1 MVSEVHPTVQF
12 IDLLAAAAL
21 LLWGLRL
28 IRTGVM
34 RAFGATLRLW
44 ISRGTRNR
52 LLAALWG
59 MLATLGLQSSTA
71 TAVIT
76 GSFAARGIVP
86 APMAQAVMLG
96 ANLGTALVAAI
107 LSVDLHWVASL
118 CILAGVATFS
128 VAQATRG
135 RGIGRAVLG
144 LGIMLLALRLM
155 AEVTA
160 PLQGSATVALVI
172 AGLGE
177 APLIAAILAAGLAVA
192 SSSSLAVVL
201 LVMILA
207 TAGVVGPEPALALVA
222 GANVGGAVTPW
233 LAVSAEGPAARRI
246 TLGNLAVR
254 MVGAAAVLLLAEP
267 LADLLATAIADPG
280 LQVIVAHLGFSAVL
294 LVVFLPLAGLLCRL
308 MERLLPEPAESGRG
322 AEYLDESLLDTPGMA
337 LAVAARETLRVGD
350 IIGTMLE
357 RSRQALLQ
365 NDEVAA
371 LEVARLEPD
380 VDLLTEAIK
389 LYITRLSRAELD
401 EADVARAN
409 EITSFAIN
417 LEHMG
422 DIIENGIAEAALKK
436 IRKRL
441 AFSSEG
447 AAELAEVHDRTIAN
461 LRLAQAVF
469 LGRDADLARQL
480 VESKVEIRR
489 LEALSAERHLGRLRA
504 GRPEAMETSTIHLDL
519 LRDLKRL
526 NAHVTSAA
534 HPILTEI
541 GALRES
547 RMRKQVPPR
556 RLGQPQGTKA

>member
-1 MVSEVHPTVQF
+1 MTRLPPTVQF

-34 RAFGATLRLW
+34 RAFGATLRQW
-44 ISRGTRNR
+44 ISRATRNR
-52 LLAALWG
+52 LVAALWG

-76 GSFAARGIVP
+76 GSFAARGIMS

-96 ANLGTALVAAI
+96 ANLGTAMVAAI
-107 LSVDLHWVASL
+107 LSVDVHWIASL
-118 CILAGVATFS
+118 CILAGVVTFS
-128 VAQATRG
+128 TAQATRG
-135 RGIGRAVLG
+135 RGIGRALIGLG
-144 LGIMLLALRLM
+144 LMLLALRLM
-155 AEVTA
+155 GEVTA
-160 PLQGSATVALVI
+160 PLQNSETLALVI

-177 APLIAAILAAGLAVA
+177 APLVAALLAAGLAVLSA
-192 SSSSLAVVL
+192 SSLAVVL
-201 LVMILA
+201 LVMVLA
-207 TAGVVGPEPALALVA
+207 AGGLIDTVPALALVA

-233 LAVSAEGPAARRI
+233 LAVAVEGPAARRI
-246 TLGNLAVR
+246 TLGNLVVR
-254 MVGAAAVLLLAEP
+254 ITGAAIVLGLTDPLALLLEDTVAG
-267 LADLLATAIADPG
+267 PG
-280 LQVIVAHLGFSAVL
+280 LRVIAAHIAFSAVL
-294 LVVFLPLAGLLCRL
+294 LVLFLPLVGPLCRL
-308 MERLLPEPAESGRG
+308 VERFLPDPPEGVRG
-322 AEYLDESLLDTPGMA
+322 AAFLDESLLETPAMA

-350 IIGTMLE
+350 IVGEMLD
-357 RSRQALLQ
+357 RSRQALIA
-365 NDEVAA
+365 NDELAA
-371 LEVARLEPD
+371 LEVSRLEPD
-380 VDLLTEAIK
+380 IDRLSEAIK

-401 EADVARAN
+401 EPDVRRAS

-422 DIIENGIAEAALKK
+422 DIIEAGLADAAMKK

-441 AFSSEG
+441 AFSPEG
-447 AAELAEVHDRTIAN
+447 AAELADVHDRTIAN

-480 VESKVEIRR
+480 VESKIEIRR
-489 LEALSAERHLGRLRA
+489 LEAVSAERHLGRLRA

-526 NAHVTSAA
+526 NAHVTSVA

-547 RMRKQVPPR
+547 RMRASAPR
-556 RLGQPQGTKA
+556 RSLREQTDPDM

>member
-1 MVSEVHPTVQF
+1 MPPTVQF
-12 IDLLAAAAL
+12 IDLAAAAAL

-34 RAFGATLRLW
+34 RAFGATLRQW
-44 ISRGTRNR
+44 ISRATRNR
-52 LLAALWG
+52 LVAALWG

-76 GSFAARGIVP
+76 GSFAARGIMS

-96 ANLGTALVAAI
+96 ANLGTAMVAAI
-107 LSVDLHWVASL
+107 LSVDVHWIASL
-118 CILAGVATFS
+118 CILSGVVTFS
-128 VAQATRG
+128 TAQATRG
-135 RGIGRAVLG
+135 RGIGRALIGLG
-144 LGIMLLALRLM
+144 LMLLALRLM
-155 AEVTA
+155 GEVTA
-160 PLQGSATVALVI
+160 PLQHSETLALVI

-177 APLIAAILAAGLAVA
+177 APLVAALLAAGLAVLSA
-192 SSSSLAVVL
+192 SSLAVVL
-201 LVMILA
+201 LVMVLA
-207 TAGVVGPEPALALVA
+207 AGGLIDTVPALALVA

-233 LAVSAEGPAARRI
+233 LAVAVEGPAARRI
-246 TLGNLAVR
+246 TLGNLVVR
-254 MVGAAAVLLLAEP
+254 ITGAAIVLGLTDPLALLLEDTVAGP
-267 LADLLATAIADPG
+267 GHRVIA
-280 LQVIVAHLGFSAVL
+280 AHIAFSAVL
-294 LVVFLPLAGLLCRL
+294 LVLFLPLVGPLCRL
-308 MERLLPEPAESGRG
+308 VERFLPDPPDGVRG
-322 AEYLDESLLDTPGMA
+322 AAFLDESLLETPAMA

-350 IIGTMLE
+350 IVGEMLD
-357 RSRQALLQ
+357 RSRQALIA
-365 NDEVAA
+365 NDELAA
-371 LEVARLEPD
+371 LEVSRLEPD
-380 VDLLTEAIK
+380 IDRLSEAIK

-401 EADVARAN
+401 EADVRRAS

-422 DIIENGIAEAALKK
+422 DIIEAGLADAAMKK

-441 AFSSEG
+441 AFSPEG
-447 AAELAEVHDRTIAN
+447 AAELADVHDRTIAN

-480 VESKVEIRR
+480 VESKIEIRR
-489 LEALSAERHLGRLRA
+489 LEAVSAERHLGRLRA

-526 NAHVTSAA
+526 NAHVTSVA

-547 RMRKQVPPR
+547 RMRASAPR
-556 RLGQPQGTKA
+556 RSLREQTDPDM

>member
-1 MVSEVHPTVQF
+1 MPPTVQF

-34 RAFGATLRLW
+34 RAFGATLRQW
-44 ISRGTRNR
+44 ISRATRNR
-52 LLAALWG
+52 LVAALWG

-76 GSFAARGIVP
+76 GSFAARGIMS

-96 ANLGTALVAAI
+96 ANLGTAMVAAI
-107 LSVDLHWVASL
+107 LSVDVHWIASL
-118 CILAGVATFS
+118 CILAGVVTFS
-128 VAQATRG
+128 TAQATRG
-135 RGIGRAVLG
+135 RGIGRALIGLG
-144 LGIMLLALRLM
+144 LMLLALRLM
-155 AEVTA
+155 GEVTA
-160 PLQGSATVALVI
+160 PLQHSETLALVI

-177 APLIAAILAAGLAVA
+177 APLVAALLAAGLAVLSA
-192 SSSSLAVVL
+192 SSLAVVL
-201 LVMILA
+201 LVMVLA
-207 TAGVVGPEPALALVA
+207 AGGLIDTVPALALVA

-233 LAVSAEGPAARRI
+233 LAVAVEGPAARRI
-246 TLGNLAVR
+246 TLGNLVVR
-254 MVGAAAVLLLAEP
+254 ITGAAIVLGLTDPLALLLEDTVAG
-267 LADLLATAIADPG
+267 PG
-280 LQVIVAHLGFSAVL
+280 LRVIAAHIAFSAVL
-294 LVVFLPLAGLLCRL
+294 LVLFLPLVGPLCRL
-308 MERLLPEPAESGRG
+308 VERFLPDPPEGVRG
-322 AEYLDESLLDTPGMA
+322 AAFLDESLLETPAMA

-350 IIGTMLE
+350 IVGEMLD
-357 RSRQALLQ
+357 RSRQALIA
-365 NDEVAA
+365 NDELAA
-371 LEVARLEPD
+371 LEVSRLEPD
-380 VDLLTEAIK
+380 IDRLSEAIK

-401 EADVARAN
+401 EADVRRAS

-422 DIIENGIAEAALKK
+422 DIIEAGLADAAMKK

-441 AFSSEG
+441 AFSPEG
-447 AAELAEVHDRTIAN
+447 AAELADVHDRTIAN

-480 VESKVEIRR
+480 VESKIEIRR
-489 LEALSAERHLGRLRA
+489 LEAVSAERHLGRLRA

-526 NAHVTSAA
+526 NAHVTSVA

-547 RMRKQVPPR
+547 RMRASAPR
-556 RLGQPQGTKA
+556 RSLREQTDPDM

>member
-1 MVSEVHPTVQF
+1 MTRLPPTVQF

-34 RAFGATLRLW
+34 RAFGATLRQW
-44 ISRGTRNR
+44 ISRATRNR
-52 LLAALWG
+52 LVAALWG

-76 GSFAARGIVP
+76 GSFAARGIMS

-96 ANLGTALVAAI
+96 ANLGTAMVAAI
-107 LSVDLHWVASL
+107 LSVDVHWIASL
-118 CILAGVATFS
+118 CILAGVVTFS
-128 VAQATRG
+128 TAQATRG
-135 RGIGRAVLG
+135 RGIGRALIGLG
-144 LGIMLLALRLM
+144 LMLLALRLM
-155 AEVTA
+155 GEVTA
-160 PLQGSATVALVI
+160 PLQHSETLALVI

-177 APLIAAILAAGLAVA
+177 APLVAALLAAGLAVLSA
-192 SSSSLAVVL
+192 SSLAVVL
-201 LVMILA
+201 LVMVLA
-207 TAGVVGPEPALALVA
+207 AGGLIDTVPALALVA

-233 LAVSAEGPAARRI
+233 LAVAVEGPAARRI
-246 TLGNLAVR
+246 TLGNLVVR
-254 MVGAAAVLLLAEP
+254 ITGAAIVLGLTDPLALLLEDTVAG
-267 LADLLATAIADPG
+267 PG
-280 LQVIVAHLGFSAVL
+280 LRVIAAHIAFSAVL
-294 LVVFLPLAGLLCRL
+294 LVLFLPLVGPLCRL
-308 MERLLPEPAESGRG
+308 VERFLPDPPEGVRG
-322 AEYLDESLLDTPGMA
+322 AAFLDESLLETPAMA

-350 IIGTMLE
+350 IVGEMLD
-357 RSRQALLQ
+357 RSRQALIA
-365 NDEVAA
+365 NDELAA
-371 LEVARLEPD
+371 LEVSRLEPD
-380 VDLLTEAIK
+380 IDRLSEAIK

-401 EADVARAN
+401 EADVRRAS

-422 DIIENGIAEAALKK
+422 DIIEAGLADAAMKK

-441 AFSSEG
+441 AFSPEG
-447 AAELAEVHDRTIAN
+447 AAELADVHDRTIAN

-480 VESKVEIRR
+480 VESKIEIRR
-489 LEALSAERHLGRLRA
+489 LEAVSAERHLGRLRA

-526 NAHVTSAA
+526 NAHVTSVA

-547 RMRKQVPPR
+547 RMRASAPR
-556 RLGQPQGTKA
+556 RSLREQTDPDM

>member
-1 MVSEVHPTVQF
+1 MPPTVQF

-34 RAFGATLRLW
+34 RAFGATLRQW
-44 ISRGTRNR
+44 ISRATRNR
-52 LLAALWG
+52 LVAALWG

-76 GSFAARGIVP
+76 GSFAARGIMS

-96 ANLGTALVAAI
+96 ANLGTAMVAAI
-107 LSVDLHWVASL
+107 LSVDVHWIASL
-118 CILAGVATFS
+118 CILSGVVTFS
-128 VAQATRG
+128 TAQATRG
-135 RGIGRAVLG
+135 RGIGRALIGLG
-144 LGIMLLALRLM
+144 LMLLALRLM
-155 AEVTA
+155 GEVTA
-160 PLQGSATVALVI
+160 PLQHSETLALVI

-177 APLIAAILAAGLAVA
+177 APLVAALLAAGLAVLSA
-192 SSSSLAVVL
+192 SSLAVVL
-201 LVMILA
+201 LVMVLA
-207 TAGVVGPEPALALVA
+207 AGGLIDTVPALALVA

-233 LAVSAEGPAARRI
+233 LAVAVEGPAARRI
-246 TLGNLAVR
+246 TLGNLVVR
-254 MVGAAAVLLLAEP
+254 ITGAAIVLGLTDPLALLLEETVAGP
-267 LADLLATAIADPG
+267 GHRVIA
-280 LQVIVAHLGFSAVL
+280 AHIAFSAVL
-294 LVVFLPLAGLLCRL
+294 LVLFLPLVGPLCRL
-308 MERLLPEPAESGRG
+308 VERFLPDPPEGVRG
-322 AEYLDESLLDTPGMA
+322 AAFLDESLLETPAMA

-350 IIGTMLE
+350 IVGEMLD
-357 RSRQALLQ
+357 RSRQALIA
-365 NDEVAA
+365 NDELAA
-371 LEVARLEPD
+371 LEVSRLEPD
-380 VDLLTEAIK
+380 IDRLSEAIK

-401 EADVARAN
+401 EPDVRRAS

-422 DIIENGIAEAALKK
+422 DIIEAGLADAAMKK

-441 AFSSEG
+441 AFSPEG
-447 AAELAEVHDRTIAN
+447 AAELADVHDRTIAN

-480 VESKVEIRR
+480 VESKIEIRR
-489 LEALSAERHLGRLRA
+489 LEAVSAERHLGRLRA

-526 NAHVTSAA
+526 NAHVTSVA

-547 RMRKQVPPR
+547 RMRASAPR
-556 RLGQPQGTKA
+556 RSLREQTDPDM

>member
-1 MVSEVHPTVQF
+1 MPPTVQF

-34 RAFGATLRLW
+34 RAFGATLRQW
-44 ISRGTRNR
+44 ISRATRNR
-52 LLAALWG
+52 LVAALWG

-76 GSFAARGIVP
+76 GSFAARGIMS

-96 ANLGTALVAAI
+96 ANLGTAMVAAI
-107 LSVDLHWVASL
+107 LSVDVHWIASL
-118 CILAGVATFS
+118 CILSGVVTFS
-128 VAQATRG
+128 TAQATRG
-135 RGIGRAVLG
+135 RGIGRALIGLG
-144 LGIMLLALRLM
+144 LMLLALRLM
-155 AEVTA
+155 GEVTA
-160 PLQGSATVALVI
+160 PLQHSETLALVI

-177 APLIAAILAAGLAVA
+177 APLVAALLAAGLAVLSA
-192 SSSSLAVVL
+192 SSLAVVL
-201 LVMILA
+201 LVMVLA
-207 TAGVVGPEPALALVA
+207 AGGLIDTVPALALVA

-233 LAVSAEGPAARRI
+233 LAVAVEGPAARRI
-246 TLGNLAVR
+246 TLGNLVVR
-254 MVGAAAVLLLAEP
+254 ITGAAIVLGLTDPLALLLEETVAGP
-267 LADLLATAIADPG
+267 GPRVIA
-280 LQVIVAHLGFSAVL
+280 AHIAFSAVL
-294 LVVFLPLAGLLCRL
+294 LVLFLPLVGPLCRL
-308 MERLLPEPAESGRG
+308 VERFLPDPPEGVRG
-322 AEYLDESLLDTPGMA
+322 AAFLDESLLETPAMA

-350 IIGTMLE
+350 IVGEMLD
-357 RSRQALLQ
+357 RSRQALIA
-365 NDEVAA
+365 NDELAA
-371 LEVARLEPD
+371 LEVSRLEPD
-380 VDLLTEAIK
+380 IDRLSEAIK

-401 EADVARAN
+401 EADVRRAN

-422 DIIENGIAEAALKK
+422 DIIEAGLADAAMKK

-441 AFSSEG
+441 AFSPEG
-447 AAELAEVHDRTIAN
+447 AAELADVHDRTIAN

-480 VESKVEIRR
+480 VESKIEIRR
-489 LEALSAERHLGRLRA
+489 LEAVSAERHLGRLRA

-526 NAHVTSAA
+526 NAHVTSVA

-547 RMRKQVPPR
+547 RMRASAPR
-556 RLGQPQGTKA
+556 RSLREQTDPDM

>member
-1 MVSEVHPTVQF
+1 MTRLPPTVQF

-34 RAFGATLRLW
+34 RAFGATLRQW
-44 ISRGTRNR
+44 ISRATRNR
-52 LLAALWG
+52 LVAALWG

-76 GSFAARGIVP
+76 GSFAARGIMS

-96 ANLGTALVAAI
+96 ANLGTAMVAAI
-107 LSVDLHWVASL
+107 LSVDVHWIASL
-118 CILAGVATFS
+118 CILSGVVTFS
-128 VAQATRG
+128 TAQATRG
-135 RGIGRAVLG
+135 RGIGRALIGLG
-144 LGIMLLALRLM
+144 LMLLALRLM
-155 AEVTA
+155 GEVTA
-160 PLQGSATVALVI
+160 PLQHSETLALVI

-177 APLIAAILAAGLAVA
+177 APLVAALLAAGLAVLSA
-192 SSSSLAVVL
+192 SSLAVVL
-201 LVMILA
+201 LVMVLA
-207 TAGVVGPEPALALVA
+207 AGGLIDTVPALALVA

-233 LAVSAEGPAARRI
+233 LAVAVEGPAARRI
-246 TLGNLAVR
+246 TLGNLVVR
-254 MVGAAAVLLLAEP
+254 ITGAAIVLGLTDPLALLLEDTVAG
-267 LADLLATAIADPG
+267 PG
-280 LQVIVAHLGFSAVL
+280 LRVIAAHIAFSAVL
-294 LVVFLPLAGLLCRL
+294 LVLFLPLVGRLCRL
-308 MERLLPEPAESGRG
+308 VERFLPDPPEGVRG
-322 AEYLDESLLDTPGMA
+322 AAFLDESLLETPAMA

-350 IIGTMLE
+350 IVGEMLD
-357 RSRQALLQ
+357 RSRQALIA
-365 NDEVAA
+365 NDELAA
-371 LEVARLEPD
+371 LEVSRLEPD
-380 VDLLTEAIK
+380 IDRLSEAIK

-401 EADVARAN
+401 EADVRRAN

-422 DIIENGIAEAALKK
+422 DIIEAGLADAAMKK

-441 AFSSEG
+441 AFSPEG
-447 AAELAEVHDRTIAN
+447 AAELADVHDRTIAN

-480 VESKVEIRR
+480 VESKIEIRR
-489 LEALSAERHLGRLRA
+489 LEAVSAERHLGRLRA

-526 NAHVTSAA
+526 NAHVTSVA

-547 RMRKQVPPR
+547 RMRASAPR
-556 RLGQPQGTKA
+556 RSLREQTDPDM

>member
-1 MVSEVHPTVQF
+1 MPPTVQF

-34 RAFGATLRLW
+34 RAFGATLRQW
-44 ISRGTRNR
+44 ISRATRNR
-52 LLAALWG
+52 LVAALWG

-76 GSFAARGIVP
+76 GSFAARGIMS

-96 ANLGTALVAAI
+96 ANLGTAMVAAI
-107 LSVDLHWVASL
+107 LSVDVHWIASL
-118 CILAGVATFS
+118 CILSGVVTFS
-128 VAQATRG
+128 TAQATRG
-135 RGIGRAVLG
+135 RGIGRALIGLG
-144 LGIMLLALRLM
+144 LMLLALRLM
-155 AEVTA
+155 GEVTA
-160 PLQGSATVALVI
+160 PLQHSETLALVI

-177 APLIAAILAAGLAVA
+177 APLVAALLAAGLAVLSA
-192 SSSSLAVVL
+192 SSLAVVL
-201 LVMILA
+201 LVMVLA
-207 TAGVVGPEPALALVA
+207 AGGLIDTVPALALVA

-233 LAVSAEGPAARRI
+233 LAVAVEGPAARRI
-246 TLGNLAVR
+246 TLGNLVVR
-254 MVGAAAVLLLAEP
+254 ITGAAIVLGLTDPLALLLEDTVAG
-267 LADLLATAIADPG
+267 PG
-280 LQVIVAHLGFSAVL
+280 LRVIAAHIAFSAVL
-294 LVVFLPLAGLLCRL
+294 LVLFLPLVGRLCRL
-308 MERLLPEPAESGRG
+308 VERFLPDPPEGVRG
-322 AEYLDESLLDTPGMA
+322 AAFLDESLLETPAMA

-350 IIGTMLE
+350 IVGEMLD
-357 RSRQALLQ
+357 RSRQALIA
-365 NDEVAA
+365 NDELAA
-371 LEVARLEPD
+371 LEVSRLEPD
-380 VDLLTEAIK
+380 IDRLSEAIK

-401 EADVARAN
+401 EADVRRAN

-422 DIIENGIAEAALKK
+422 DIIEAGLADAAMKK

-441 AFSSEG
+441 AFSPEG
-447 AAELAEVHDRTIAN
+447 AAELADVHDRTIAN

-480 VESKVEIRR
+480 VESKIEIRR
-489 LEALSAERHLGRLRA
+489 LEAVSAERHLGRLRA

-526 NAHVTSAA
+526 NAHVTSVA

-547 RMRKQVPPR
+547 RMRASAPR
-556 RLGQPQGTKA
+556 RSLREQTDPDM

>member
-1 MVSEVHPTVQF
+1 MTRLPPTVQF
-12 IDLLAAAAL
+12 IDLAAAAAL

-34 RAFGATLRLW
+34 RAFGATLRQW
-44 ISRGTRNR
+44 ISRATRNR
-52 LLAALWG
+52 LVAALWG

-76 GSFAARGIVP
+76 GSFAARGIMS

-96 ANLGTALVAAI
+96 ANLGTAMVAAI
-107 LSVDLHWVASL
+107 LSVDVHWIASL
-118 CILAGVATFS
+118 CILSGVVTFS
-128 VAQATRG
+128 TAQATRG
-135 RGIGRAVLG
+135 RGIGRALIGLG
-144 LGIMLLALRLM
+144 LMLLALRLM
-155 AEVTA
+155 GEVTA
-160 PLQGSATVALVI
+160 PLQHSETLALVI

-177 APLIAAILAAGLAVA
+177 APLVAALLAAGLAVLSA
-192 SSSSLAVVL
+192 SSLAVVL
-201 LVMILA
+201 LVMVLA
-207 TAGVVGPEPALALVA
+207 AGGLIDTVPALALVA

-233 LAVSAEGPAARRI
+233 LAVAVEGPAARRI
-246 TLGNLAVR
+246 TLGNLVVR
-254 MVGAAAVLLLAEP
+254 ITGAAIVLGLTDPLALLLEDTVAGP
-267 LADLLATAIADPG
+267 GHRVIA
-280 LQVIVAHLGFSAVL
+280 AHIAFSAVL
-294 LVVFLPLAGLLCRL
+294 LVLFLPLVGPLCRL
-308 MERLLPEPAESGRG
+308 VERFLPDPPDGVRG
-322 AEYLDESLLDTPGMA
+322 AAFLDESLLETPAMA

-350 IIGTMLE
+350 IVGEMLD
-357 RSRQALLQ
+357 RSRQALIA
-365 NDEVAA
+365 NDELAA
-371 LEVARLEPD
+371 LEVSRLEPD
-380 VDLLTEAIK
+380 IDRLSEAIK

-401 EADVARAN
+401 EADVRRAS

-422 DIIENGIAEAALKK
+422 DIIEAGLADAAMKK

-441 AFSSEG
+441 AFSPEG
-447 AAELAEVHDRTIAN
+447 AAELADVHDRTIAN

-480 VESKVEIRR
+480 VESKIEIRR
-489 LEALSAERHLGRLRA
+489 LEAVSAERHLGRLRA

-526 NAHVTSAA
+526 NAHVTSVA

-547 RMRKQVPPR
+547 RMRASAPR
-556 RLGQPQGTKA
+556 RSLREQTDPDM

>member
-1 MVSEVHPTVQF
+1 MTPTVQF

-34 RAFGATLRLW
+34 RAFGARIRQW
-44 ISRGTRNR
+44 IAGATRNR
-52 LLAALWG
+52 VTAALWG

-76 GSFAARGIVP
+76 GSFAARGIMTV
-86 APMAQAVMLG
+86 PMAQAVMLG

-107 LSVDLHWVASL
+107 LSVDVHWIASL

-128 VAQATRG
+128 ASQATRG
-135 RGIGRAVLG
+135 RGVGRALLG
-144 LGIMLLALRLM
+144 LGLMLLALRLLG
-155 AEVTA
+155 EVTA
-160 PLQGSATVALVI
+160 PLQQSQTLALVI
-172 AGLGE
+172 AGLAE
-177 APLIAAILAAGLAVA
+177 APVVAALLAAGLAVLSA
-192 SSSSLAVVL
+192 SSLAVVL
-201 LVMILA
+201 LVMVLA
-207 TAGVVGPEPALALVA
+207 GGGLIDTVPALALVA

-233 LAVSAEGPAARRI
+233 LAVVAEGPVARRI

-254 MVGAAAVLLLAEP
+254 LVGAALVLLLASP
-267 LADLLATAIADPG
+267 LAILLNEAVADPG
-280 LQVIVAHLGFSAVL
+280 LRVIAAHLGFSAAL
-294 LVVFLPLAGLLCRL
+294 LVLFLPFMGPLCR
-308 MERLLPEPAESGRG
+308 MAEHFLPDPPEGVRG
-322 AEYLDESLLDTPGMA
+322 AAFLDESLLDTPAMA

-350 IIGTMLE
+350 IVGTMLE
-357 RSRQALLQ
+357 RSRQALLA
-365 NDEVAA
+365 NDEQAA
-371 LEVARLEPD
+371 QEVARLEPD
-380 VDLLTEAIK
+380 IDRLTEAIK
-389 LYITRLSRAELD
+389 LYVTRLSRAELD
-401 EADVARAN
+401 EDDVRRAT

-422 DIIENGIAEAALKK
+422 DIIETGLADAALKK

-441 AFSSEG
+441 AFSAEG
-447 AAELAEVHDRTIAN
+447 GAELAEVHDRTMAN

-526 NAHVTSAA
+526 NAHVTSVA

-547 RMRKQVPPR
+547 RMRS
-556 RLGQPQGTKA
+556 GTASRSLRETAGTET